1 MKYLL
6 SIVIPTR
13 NRQKYALQSVKQI
26 YNVTDDTVQL
36 VVQDNSDDDSLFGML
51 EKENF
56 SDRVKYTFIS
66 ERIPGV
72 DNYAGGIAQSDG
84 EYVCCIGDDDGVL
97 RGITEVTKWAK
108 ENGVAA
114 IKPGVQASYFWPG
127 TMPSF
132 PEGCLN
138 LSYTDAS
145 HFYAN
150 PQEELIPFME
160 SACLDLPSAVLVK
173 AYHGIVRKDLFE
185 RIYETTGRYCGG
197 LSPDIYLSVSLSLGV
212 ESLLCV
218 NFPLTIFGACKQ
230 STTGDSV
237 NKVNVSKL
245 ELAPHFIG
253 QPYTWSEKVPHYYC
267 GSNIWADSAMHA
279 LDDMGAEDVKKH
291 FSVIKLTC
299 ECLLNHPAYKKE
311 IMENLY
317 RNGYSKQDLRKE
329 LLRVYPS
336 FAKNQIKNYVREI
349 KPIAKLYRAIRD
361 KRQHQVDQ
369 RVFVMAGITD
379 IIAAEE
385 IVTATVQPVIE
396 QFLKDKEHL
405 ISLQQEK

>member
-6 SIVIPTR
+6 SVVIPTR

-26 YNVTDDTVQL
+26 YAVTDDSVQL
-36 VVQDNSDDDSLFGML
+36 VIQDNSDDGSLSDML
-51 EKENF
+51 EKEKF
-56 SDRVKYTFIS
+56 SDRVKYTFIPK
-66 ERIPGV
+66 RIPGV

-97 RGITEVTKWAK
+97 RGITEITKWAK
-108 ENGVAA
+108 ENQIGA

-138 LSYTDAS
+138 LEYTDAS
-145 HFYAN
+145 CFYVN
-150 PQEELIPFME
+150 PQKELIDFLE
-160 SACLDLPSAVLVK
+160 TGCLDLPNALLVK
-173 AYHGIVRKDLFE
+173 AYHGIVRKDMFDK
-185 RIYETTGRYCGG
+185 IYEKTGRYCGG
-197 LSPDIYLSVSLSLGV
+197 LSPDIYLSTSLSLDTD
-212 ESLLCV
+212 SLLCV
-218 NFPLTIFGACKQ
+218 NFPLTVFGACKQ

-253 QPYTWSEKVPHYYC
+253 QPYTWSEKVPRYYC

-279 LDDMGAEDVKKH
+279 LDDMGAEEAKKH

-311 IMENLY
+311 IMENL
-317 RNGYSKQDLRKE
+317 RSNGCSKQDLIRE
-329 LLRVYPS
+329 MIRVYPS
-336 FAKNQIKNYVREI
+336 FAKRQIKNCLREI
-349 KPIAKLYRAIRD
+349 KPVAKLYRAVRD
-361 KRQHQVDQ
+361 KRQSQVDP
-369 RVFVMAGITD
+369 RVFVKAGIAD

-385 IVTATVQPVIE
+385 IISATVQPVIE
-396 QFLKDKEHL
+396 QFLKDKEKK
-405 ISLQQEK
+405 SGGADES